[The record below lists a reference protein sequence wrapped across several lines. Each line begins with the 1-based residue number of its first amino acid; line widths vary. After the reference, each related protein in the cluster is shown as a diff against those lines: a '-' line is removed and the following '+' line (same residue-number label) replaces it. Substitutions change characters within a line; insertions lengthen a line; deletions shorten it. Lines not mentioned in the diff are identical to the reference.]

1 MSKRKIRFKKPKFQ
15 IKQSKIGAVLLIL
28 GFGLLFFTLVLRY
41 SYIMLTGHSSGE
53 DLIMKANEKYL
64 VNTQEQP
71 ERGKIYDRNGKV
83 LAEDVERYKVVA
95 IVDKKAS
102 EGSDKPKHVTD
113 KKKTAKK
120 LATVVDMS
128 AKEIE
133 DKLNNKKAFQV
144 EFGQKGTD
152 LTYQEKEKIEK
163 KNFQVSHYILKPKDF
178 ILMETLRLI

>member
-1 MSKRKIRFKKPKFQ
+1 MTKRRIKFKKPNLP
-15 IKQSKIGAVLLIL
+15 IKQNKIGAVLLIL
-28 GFGLLFFTLVLRY
+28 GFGLLFFTLVLRF
-41 SYIMLTGHSSGE
+41 SYIMLTGHSSGQ

-64 VNTQEQP
+64 VNSQEQP

-83 LAEDVERYKVVA
+83 LAEDVERYKLVA

-102 EGSDKPKHVTD
+102 AGSDKPKHVVD

-133 DKLNNKKAFQV
+133 TKLENKKAFQV

-152 LTYQEKEKIEK
+152 IT
-163 KNFQVSHYILKPKDF
+163 
-178 ILMETLRLI
+178 